1 MTTTSRN
8 ARLVQCKVNL
18 RYELHEKALFPL
30 SNLQLKLLQLFS
42 QNVSDEE
49 LKAIQRL
56 IVQFFAEKATEAADK
71 DWEEKGYDEDTFK
84 KEHMRTP
91 YKILLKP

>member
-1 MTTTSRN
+1 MTTD
-8 ARLVQCKVNL
+8 
-18 RYELHEKALFPL
+18 ALKFPL

-56 IVQFFAEKATEAADK
+56 IVQYFAEKASEAADK
-71 DWEEKGYDEDTFK
+71 DWEEKGYDEEAFK

-91 YKILLKP
+91 YKKPPLQE